1 MHTEVREPL
10 ILGGTGLKATLRPG
24 SRKPSSSKQISRGL
38 VLRLLC
44 QGRTKGHGPWNDH
57 PRNDLV
63 NKMEVKKYLCK
74 RLLATTCKQCV
85 FTCDSACGRAD
96 ELRYRRGQS
105 RLPGPLRRASLRPR
119 GRRLWPGAARGLLAP
134 APRGRAVWSA
144 CRTATLSMSWGGLS
158 GSAWHT
164 ELCWAGLRN
173 ADEGPGT
180 RTLL

>member
-63 NKMEVKKYLCK
+63 NKMEVNKYLCK

-85 FTCDSACGRAD
+85 FTCDSA
-96 ELRYRRGQS
+96 
-105 RLPGPLRRASLRPR
+105 
-119 GRRLWPGAARGLLAP
+119 
-134 APRGRAVWSA
+134 RGRAAVSQRTVPFAGASKRRLPQAAGPAAVARGSPRSARPGPARPRRVVSVPHGHSEHVVGRPVWERVAHRALLSRSA
-144 CRTATLSMSWGGLS
+144 KRG
-158 GSAWHT
+158 
-164 ELCWAGLRN
+164 
-173 ADEGPGT
+173 
-180 RTLL
+180 

>member
-10 ILGGTGLKATLRPG
+10 ILGVTGLKVTLRPG

-63 NKMEVKKYLCK
+63 NKMEVNKYLCK

-85 FTCDSACGRAD
+85 FTCDSACAGTD

-134 APRGRAVWSA
+134 APARPRRVVSVPHGHSEHVVGRPVWERVAHGALLGRSAKRG
-144 CRTATLSMSWGGLS
+144 
-158 GSAWHT
+158 
-164 ELCWAGLRN
+164 
-173 ADEGPGT
+173 
-180 RTLL
+180 